1 MFHLIAG
8 CTVCMSQLLFVK
20 SKWITGTL
28 LKAFKSGQINRFMM
42 ATDLVFLEKEN
53 STTLVYDVLGS
64 FKKSK
69 QTLCSMIQLL
79 PNFTWPIFLSLSCQV
94 LFYNSR

>member
-1 MFHLIAG
+1 
-8 CTVCMSQLLFVK
+8 MSELLFVK

-69 QTLCSMIQLL
+69 QTLCSMKSRDRCHSAVTQFSMANIPIIVL
-79 PNFTWPIFLSLSCQV
+79 PSTIW
-94 LFYNSR
+94 